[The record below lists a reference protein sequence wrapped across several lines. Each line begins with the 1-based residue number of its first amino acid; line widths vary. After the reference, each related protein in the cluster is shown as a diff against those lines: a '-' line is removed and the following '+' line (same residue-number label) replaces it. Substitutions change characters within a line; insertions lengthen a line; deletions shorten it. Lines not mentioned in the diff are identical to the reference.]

1 METKQDI
8 QILQIKEIPFDM
20 NREVNVTPDV
30 MKEVKFSF
38 LIVLQH
44 IHGKNV
50 VGLHTV
56 VRYYLPDGKV
66 LLEGGATIVASIPNW
81 TEIED
86 SEEKIKSSSYVSEL
100 VSYANAFVSG
110 LFYKASEGTSLNSAF
125 IPKVP
130 VAELLA
136 GMKVELV
143 KGE

>member
-1 METKQDI
+1 MEAKQDI

-20 NREVNVTPDV
+20 NREVNVTPEV

-66 LLEGGATIVASIPNW
+66 LLEGGATIVASIPH
-81 TEIED
+81 
-86 SEEKIKSSSYVSEL
+86 
-100 VSYANAFVSG
+100 
-110 LFYKASEGTSLNSAF
+110 
-125 IPKVP
+125 
-130 VAELLA
+130 
-136 GMKVELV
+136 
-143 KGE
+143 